1 MACLKVLSIPLSHRP
16 LLALWRVAII
26 TSLNYLF
33 FFLLDSC
40 ATCRLTWNWIF
51 ALLNIYHIHCKL
63 INSLSVFDQ
72 QSFYQLFMLGDGV
85 LTINFKSTFS
95 FNYLLSINKV
105 STYDQEIYQFIE
117 RLCKVEISLNLL
129 YSYIV
134 DIVSLDME

>member
-1 MACLKVLSIPLSHRP
+1 MPLSHRP

-33 FFLLDSC
+33 FFSNRFLC
-40 ATCRLTWNWIF
+40 NTTWNWIF
-51 ALLNIYHIHCKL
+51 ASLNIYHIHCKL

-72 QSFYQLFMLGDGV
+72 QSLYQLFILGDGV

-105 STYDQEIYQFIE
+105 STYNQQIYQFIE
-117 RLCKVEISLNLL
+117 RLCKVEISLNCL